1 MSLTFSS
8 KLGSYEIQSQ
18 LGSDGVGEVYRA
30 RGTRLDR
37 TPVKGTFMAVSV
49 KAGASF
55 EAGTPADLFRPIV
68 TKESQP
74 QSSSLMIQRR
84 RKLLIN
90 TQPTTAQSPMTVVS
104 TGV

>member
-49 KAGASF
+49 KAGGQLRGGNS
-55 EAGTPADLFRPIV
+55 GRPLQADRHQGIATSEQF
-68 TKESQP
+68 TYDSA
-74 QSSSLMIQRR
+74 
-84 RKLLIN
+84 
-90 TQPTTAQSPMTVVS
+90 TA
-104 TGV
+104 